1 MHIRKIRIALALVAV
16 AAAAAA
22 LATTPW
28 QHGDTRTT
36 AKIADPHAPVH
47 MSKAQAGRILAATEA
62 ANNSAPQSELV
73 AQGRSMF
80 RSTALG
86 RTGETCNTCHSEG
99 AATPS
104 VGTIGHPRNATDFT
118 GPRDPL
124 PLFDVT
130 QTPPY
135 TWSANTPTLQ
145 AQTVAV
151 IKNFFKAGA
160 TQSDATTGQQAA
172 ALIAYMGTIKPPVSP
187 IDLGT
192 MSASA

>member
-73 AQGRSMF
+73 AQGRSIF

-86 RTGETCNTCHSEG
+86 RTGRDVQHLPLRGC
-99 AATPS
+99 
-104 VGTIGHPRNATDFT
+104 GHPER
-118 GPRDPL
+118 RH
-124 PLFDVT
+124 
-130 QTPPY
+130 
-135 TWSANTPTLQ
+135 
-145 AQTVAV
+145 
-151 IKNFFKAGA
+151 
-160 TQSDATTGQQAA
+160 
-172 ALIAYMGTIKPPVSP
+172 
-187 IDLGT
+187 
-192 MSASA
+192 